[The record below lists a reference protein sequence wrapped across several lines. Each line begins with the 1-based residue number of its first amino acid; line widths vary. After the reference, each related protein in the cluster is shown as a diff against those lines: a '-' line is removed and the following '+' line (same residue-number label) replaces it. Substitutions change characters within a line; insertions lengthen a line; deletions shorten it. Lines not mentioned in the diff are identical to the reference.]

1 MAEYAGRYDVG
12 SLESTERK
20 YSDWGLIKRII
31 KDYMLRHRSLVVAM
45 ALIIAA
51 KTALVLSGPYIYKVT
66 LDNFISNT
74 PEPNEVWLANIIRGI
89 ASVLGGGTATVWLD
103 IVSAGLIYVAVG
115 VALWG
120 VMSLQEYYLN
130 KLGLNIIADIRS
142 DFFLHLEKLS
152 QNFFEYGNT
161 GKLVSRVTND
171 AEALRK
177 LVSSGI
183 IGVVADLLTAVAILA
198 TMFLLNWQL
207 ALVAV
212 VMAPIIA
219 VVTTTL
225 NRFVRNN
232 WRIARQNIASMTGKV
247 QDLMIGAKVTK
258 AMAQEEKS
266 LSDFNKVNVA
276 NAKAQIKAEV
286 TANIYEATVGFFAA
300 LISTLIWFFGGQQVL
315 GSVLAIGDL
324 VAFTQYT
331 TSYLDP
337 IQNISTFYGEIQSA
351 LASAERIFVVLDIS
365 PEVKEAPDAIDF
377 PEGEGIVELKD
388 VRFSYVKDQ
397 PVLKG
402 INIKTRPGERLAIFG
417 PTGSGKSSIIN
428 LVGRFYDPDSGV
440 VTIDGVDL
448 RKVKLKALR
457 RKVGIVLQEPYLF
470 QGTLRYNLKFG
481 RPRSDRRRD
490 DQGREASRHPRS
502 YNAPPQGIRRGGQ
515 GTGEQPQLWAASA
528 GLPRKGTYVRP
539 EDTDT
544 RRGDEQCRP
553 VHRAADTERPQG
565 GDGAPHH
572 PHRHPPRQHRQG
584 RRPHN
589 RPPQRRDTGRRHT
602 QRTPQEERAI
612 PPPLRDAARKSLKNY
627 NAALGAEFF
636 SLSMVAKVGACSSRV
651 TSSRR

>member
-1 MAEYAGRYDVG
+1 MAEFSGRYDVG

-20 YSDWGLIKRII
+20 FSDWGLIKRII
-31 KDYMLRHRSLVVAM
+31 KDYMLRHKSLVAAM
-45 ALIIAA
+45 ALIIVA

-66 LDNFISNT
+66 LDSFISNT
-74 PEPNEVWLANIIRGI
+74 PEPNEAWLANMIRGI
-89 ASVLGGGTATVWLD
+89 ATVLGGGTATQWLD
-103 IVSAGLIYVAVG
+103 LVAAGLVYVAVG

-120 VMSLQEYYLN
+120 VMSLQEYFLN
-130 KLGLNIIADIRS
+130 KLGLSIIADIRT

-183 IGVVADLLTAVAILA
+183 IGVVADLTTALAILA

-212 VMAPIIA
+212 VMAPVIA
-219 VVTTTL
+219 IVTTTL

-232 WRIARQNIASMTGKV
+232 WRVARQNIASMTGKV
-247 QDLMIGAKVTK
+247 QDLMVGAKVTK

-266 LSDFNKVNVA
+266 LSDFNTVNVA
-276 NAKAQIKAEV
+276 NAKAQIKAEM
-286 TANIYEATVGFFAA
+286 TANIYEATVGFFSA
-300 LISTLIWFFGGQQVL
+300 LISTLIWFFGGQQIL
-315 GSVLAIGDL
+315 GAYLAIGDL

-351 LASAERIFVVLDIS
+351 LAGAERIFVVLDID
-365 PEVKEAPDAIDF
+365 PEVKEAPDAVDF
-377 PEGEGIVELKD
+377 PQGEVIVELHD

-397 PVLKG
+397 PVIKG

-428 LVGRFYDPDSGV
+428 LVGRFYDPDSGS

-457 RKVGIVLQEPYLF
+457 RRVGIVLQEPYLF

-481 RPRSDRRRD
+481 RPDAGDDEMIRVAKLVGIHDPIMRLPKGYDEEVRERGSNLSYGQRQLVCLARALISDPKILILD
-490 DQGREASRHPRS
+490 EATSSVDP
-502 YNAPPQGIRRGGQ
+502 Y
-515 GTGEQPQLWAASA
+515 TEQLIQEALKAEMKN
-528 GLPRKGTYVRP
+528 RTIIIV
-539 EDTDT
+539 T
-544 RRGDEQCRP
+544 
-553 VHRAADTERPQG
+553 HRVSTV
-565 GDGAPHH
+565 
-572 PHRHPPRQHRQG
+572 
-584 RRPHN
+584 
-589 RPPQRRDTGRRHT
+589 
-602 QRTPQEERAI
+602 
-612 PPPLRDAARKSLKNY
+612 RDADRIIVLHNGEIQAEGTHSQLVKKNELY
-627 NAALGAEFF
+627 IRLCEMQ
-636 SLSMVAKVGACSSRV
+636 LVKV
-651 TSSRR
+651 

>member
-1 MAEYAGRYDVG
+1 MAEFSGRYDVG

-31 KDYMLRHRSLVVAM
+31 KDYMLRHKSLVAAM
-45 ALIIAA
+45 ALIIIA

-66 LDNFISNT
+66 LDTFISGT
-74 PEPNEVWLANIIRGI
+74 PEANEVWLADIIRGI
-89 ASVLGGGTATVWLD
+89 AAALGGGTSTQWLN
-103 IVSAGLIYVAVG
+103 IVAAGLVYVAVG
-115 VALWG
+115 CALWG

-130 KLGLNIIADIRS
+130 KLGLNIIADIRT

-171 AEALRK
+171 AEALKK

-183 IGVVADLLTAVAILA
+183 IGVVADLITAVAILG

-207 ALVAV
+207 AVIAI

-225 NRFVRNN
+225 NKFVRNN
-232 WRIARQNIASMTGKV
+232 WRVARQNIASMTGKV
-247 QDLMIGAKVTK
+247 QDLMVGAKVTK

-266 LSDFNKVNVA
+266 LNDFNKVNVA

-315 GSVLAIGDL
+315 GAYLAIGDL

-331 TSYLDP
+331 TSYLEP

-351 LASAERIFVVLDIS
+351 LAGAERIFVVLDID
-365 PEVKEAPDAIDF
+365 PEVKEAPDAVDF

-402 INIKTRPGERLAIFG
+402 INIETRPGERLAIFG

-440 VTIDGVDL
+440 VTIDGIDL

-481 RPRSDRRRD
+481 RPDASEEEMIRVAKLVGIHDPITRLPKGYDEEVRERGSNLSYGQRQLVCLARALISDPKILILD
-490 DQGREASRHPRS
+490 EATSSVDP
-502 YNAPPQGIRRGGQ
+502 YTEQLIQNALKV
-515 GTGEQPQLWAASA
+515 EM
-528 GLPRKGTYVRP
+528 
-539 EDTDT
+539 E
-544 RRGDEQCRP
+544 
-553 VHRAADTERPQG
+553 HRTILIVT
-565 GDGAPHH
+565 
-572 PHRHPPRQHRQG
+572 HRVS
-584 RRPHN
+584 
-589 RPPQRRDTGRRHT
+589 TV
-602 QRTPQEERAI
+602 
-612 PPPLRDAARKSLKNY
+612 RDADRIIVLHNGEVQTEGTHHQLVKKNELY
-627 NAALGAEFF
+627 RRLCEMQ
-636 SLSMVAKVGACSSRV
+636 LVKV
-651 TSSRR
+651 

>member
-1 MAEYAGRYDVG
+1 MAEFAGRYDVG

-31 KDYMLRHRSLVVAM
+31 RDYMLRHRSLVAAM
-45 ALIIAA
+45 ALIIVA

-66 LDNFISNT
+66 LDTFISNT
-74 PEPNEVWLANIIRGI
+74 PEPNEVWLADIIRGI
-89 ASVLGGGTATVWLD
+89 ATVLGGGTATQWLD
-103 IVSAGLIYVAVG
+103 IVAAGLIYVAVG

-130 KLGLNIIADIRS
+130 KLGLNIIADIRT

-183 IGVVADLLTAVAILA
+183 IGVVADLITAVAILG

-207 ALVAV
+207 AIVAV

-232 WRIARQNIASMTGKV
+232 WRVARQNIASMTGKV
-247 QDLMIGAKVTK
+247 QDLMVGAKVTK

-266 LSDFNKVNVA
+266 LADFNKVNVA

-300 LISTLIWFFGGQQVL
+300 LISTLIWFFGGQQVI
-315 GSVLAIGDL
+315 GAYLAIGDL

-331 TSYLDP
+331 TSYLEP

-351 LASAERIFVVLDIS
+351 LAGAERIFVVLDIA

-377 PEGEGIVELKD
+377 PEGEGVVELKD

-428 LVGRFYDPDSGV
+428 LVGRFYDPDSGT

-448 RKVKLKALR
+448 RRVKLKALR

-470 QGTLRYNLKFG
+470 QGSLRYNLKFG
-481 RPRSDRRRD
+481 RPDATEEEMIRVAKLVGIHDPITRLPKGYDEEVRERGSNLSYGQRQLVCLARALISDPKILILD
-490 DQGREASRHPRS
+490 EATSSVDP
-502 YNAPPQGIRRGGQ
+502 YTEQLIQNALKA
-515 GTGEQPQLWAASA
+515 EM
-528 GLPRKGTYVRP
+528 
-539 EDTDT
+539 E
-544 RRGDEQCRP
+544 
-553 VHRAADTERPQG
+553 HRTILIVT
-565 GDGAPHH
+565 
-572 PHRHPPRQHRQG
+572 HRVS
-584 RRPHN
+584 
-589 RPPQRRDTGRRHT
+589 TV
-602 QRTPQEERAI
+602 
-612 PPPLRDAARKSLKNY
+612 RDADRIIVLHNGEVQAEGTHNQLVKKNELY
-627 NAALGAEFF
+627 RRLTEMQ
-636 SLSMVAKVGACSSRV
+636 LVKV
-651 TSSRR
+651 

>member
-1 MAEYAGRYDVG
+1 MAEFQGRYEVG
-12 SLESTERK
+12 SLESTERR
-20 YSDWGLIKRII
+20 YSDWELVKRII
-31 KDYMLRHRSLVVAM
+31 RDYMLRQRSLVAAM
-45 ALIIAA
+45 ALIIVA
-51 KTALVLSGPYIYKVT
+51 KTALVLSSPFIYKVT
-66 LDNFISNT
+66 LDTFISGA
-74 PEPNEVWLANIIRGI
+74 PEPNEAWLADIIRGI
-89 ASVLGGGTATVWLD
+89 ATALGGGTATLWME
-103 IVSAGLIYVAVG
+103 IASAGLIYVAVG
-115 VALWG
+115 VALWA

-130 KLGLNIIADIRS
+130 KLGLRIIADIRT

-183 IGVVADLLTAVAILA
+183 IGVVADIITAVAIIG

-207 ALVAV
+207 AVVAV
-212 VMAPIIA
+212 IMAPIIA
-219 VVTTTL
+219 IVTTTL

-232 WRIARQNIASMTGKV
+232 WRVARQNIASMTGKV
-247 QDLMIGAKVTK
+247 QDLMVGAKVTK
-258 AMAQEEKS
+258 AMAQEDKS

-315 GSVLAIGDL
+315 GAYLAIGDL

-331 TSYLDP
+331 TSYLEP

-351 LASAERIFVVLDIS
+351 LAGAERIFVVLDID
-365 PEVKEAPDAIDF
+365 PEVKEAPDAVDF
-377 PEGEGIVELKD
+377 PDGEGIVELKD

-402 INIKTRPGERLAIFG
+402 INIRTRPGERLAIFG

-428 LVGRFYDPDSGV
+428 LVGRFYDPDSGT

-457 RKVGIVLQEPYLF
+457 RRVGIVLQEPYLF

-481 RPRSDRRRD
+481 RPD
-490 DQGREASRHPRS
+490 ASEEEMIRVAKLVGIHDSITRL
-502 YNAPPQGIRRGGQ
+502 PQGYDEEVRERGSNLSYGQ
-515 GTGEQPQLWAASA
+515 RQLVCLARALISDPKILILDEATSSVDPYTEQLIQNALKA
-528 GLPRKGTYVRP
+528 
-539 EDTDT
+539 EM
-544 RRGDEQCRP
+544 E
-553 VHRAADTERPQG
+553 HRTILIVT
-565 GDGAPHH
+565 
-572 PHRHPPRQHRQG
+572 HRVS
-584 RRPHN
+584 
-589 RPPQRRDTGRRHT
+589 TV
-602 QRTPQEERAI
+602 
-612 PPPLRDAARKSLKNY
+612 RDADRIIVLHNGEVQTEGTHSQLVKKNELY
-627 NAALGAEFF
+627 
-636 SLSMVAKVGACSSRV
+636 
-651 TSSRR
+651 RRLTEMQLVKI

>member
-1 MAEYAGRYDVG
+1 MAEFAGRYDVG

-20 YSDWGLIKRII
+20 YSDWDLIKRII
-31 KDYMLRHRSLVVAM
+31 RDYMLRHRSLVAAM
-45 ALIIAA
+45 ALIIVA

-66 LDNFISNT
+66 LDTFISNT
-74 PEPNEVWLANIIRGI
+74 PEPNEVWLADIIRGI
-89 ASVLGGGTATVWLD
+89 ATVLGGGTATQWLD
-103 IVSAGLIYVAVG
+103 IVAAGLIYVAVG

-130 KLGLNIIADIRS
+130 KLGLNIIADIRT

-183 IGVVADLLTAVAILA
+183 IGVVADLITAVAILG

-207 ALVAV
+207 AIVAV

-232 WRIARQNIASMTGKV
+232 WRVARQNIASMTGKV
-247 QDLMIGAKVTK
+247 QDLMVGAKVTK

-315 GSVLAIGDL
+315 GAYLAIGDL

-331 TSYLDP
+331 TSYLEP

-351 LASAERIFVVLDIS
+351 LAGAERIFVVLDIA

-428 LVGRFYDPDSGV
+428 LVGRFYDPDSGT

-448 RKVKLKALR
+448 RRVKLKALR

-481 RPRSDRRRD
+481 RPEATEEEMIRVAKLVGIHDPITRLPEGYDEEVRERGSNLSYGQRQLVCLARALVSDPKILILD
-490 DQGREASRHPRS
+490 EATSSVDP
-502 YNAPPQGIRRGGQ
+502 YTEQLIQNALKA
-515 GTGEQPQLWAASA
+515 EM
-528 GLPRKGTYVRP
+528 
-539 EDTDT
+539 E
-544 RRGDEQCRP
+544 
-553 VHRAADTERPQG
+553 HRTILIVT
-565 GDGAPHH
+565 
-572 PHRHPPRQHRQG
+572 HRVS
-584 RRPHN
+584 
-589 RPPQRRDTGRRHT
+589 TV
-602 QRTPQEERAI
+602 
-612 PPPLRDAARKSLKNY
+612 RDADRIIVLHNGEVQTEGTHNQLVKKNELY
-627 NAALGAEFF
+627 RRLCEMQ
-636 SLSMVAKVGACSSRV
+636 LVKV
-651 TSSRR
+651 

>member
-1 MAEYAGRYDVG
+1 MAEFAGRYDVG
-12 SLESTERK
+12 SLESTERRF
-20 YSDWGLIKRII
+20 SDWGLVKRII
-31 KDYMLRHRSLVVAM
+31 KDYMLRHRSIVAAM

-66 LDNFISNT
+66 LDSFISNT
-74 PEPNEVWLANIIRGI
+74 PEPNERWLADIIRGI
-89 ASVLGGGTATVWLD
+89 ASMLGGGTATTWLD

-130 KLGLNIIADIRS
+130 KLGLNIIADIKT

-183 IGVVADLLTAVAILA
+183 IGVVADLVTALAILA

-219 VVTTTL
+219 IITTTL

-232 WRIARQNIASMTGKV
+232 WRVARQNIASMTGKV
-247 QDLMIGAKVTK
+247 QDLMVGAKVTK

-286 TANIYEATVGFFAA
+286 TANIYEATVGFFSA

-315 GSVLAIGDL
+315 GSYLAIGDL

-351 LASAERIFVVLDIS
+351 LAGAERIFVVLDIA

-402 INIKTRPGERLAIFG
+402 INIETRPGERLAIFG

-428 LVGRFYDPDSGV
+428 LVGRFYDPDSGI

-448 RKVKLKALR
+448 RRVKLKALR

-481 RPRSDRRRD
+481 RPEATEEEMIRVAKLVGIHEPIMRLPKGYDEEVRERGSNLSYGQRQLICLARALVSDPKILILD
-490 DQGREASRHPRS
+490 EATSSVDP
-502 YNAPPQGIRRGGQ
+502 YTEQLIQNALKAEMKNRTILIV
-515 GTGEQPQLWAASA
+515 T
-528 GLPRKGTYVRP
+528 
-539 EDTDT
+539 
-544 RRGDEQCRP
+544 
-553 VHRAADTERPQG
+553 HRVSTV
-565 GDGAPHH
+565 
-572 PHRHPPRQHRQG
+572 
-584 RRPHN
+584 
-589 RPPQRRDTGRRHT
+589 
-602 QRTPQEERAI
+602 
-612 PPPLRDAARKSLKNY
+612 RDADRIIVLHN
-627 NAALGAEFF
+627 GEIQAEGTHNQ
-636 SLSMVAKVGACSSRV
+636 LIKRNELYRRLCEMQLVKV
-651 TSSRR
+651 

>member
-1 MAEYAGRYDVG
+1 MAEFSGRYDVG

-20 YSDWGLIKRII
+20 YSDWGLVKRII
-31 KDYMLRHRSLVVAM
+31 RDYMLRHRSLVAAM
-45 ALIIAA
+45 ALIIVA

-66 LDNFISNT
+66 LDTFISNT

-89 ASVLGGGTATVWLD
+89 AAMLGGTATPWLN

-130 KLGLNIIADIRS
+130 KLGLNIIADIRT

-183 IGVVADLLTAVAILA
+183 IGVVADLITAVAILG

-232 WRIARQNIASMTGKV
+232 WRVARQNIASMTGKV
-247 QDLMIGAKVTK
+247 QDLMVGAKVTK

-266 LSDFNKVNVA
+266 LADFNKVNVA

-286 TANIYEATVGFFAA
+286 TANIYEATVGFFSA
-300 LISTLIWFFGGQQVL
+300 LISTLIWFFGGQQVI
-315 GSVLAIGDL
+315 GAYLAIGDL

-331 TSYLDP
+331 TSYLEP

-351 LASAERIFVVLDIS
+351 LAGAERIFVVLDIA
-365 PEVKEAPDAIDF
+365 PEVKEAPDAVDF

-402 INIKTRPGERLAIFG
+402 INISTRPGERLAIFG

-428 LVGRFYDPDSGV
+428 LVGRFYDPDSGT

-448 RKVKLKALR
+448 RRVKLKALR

-481 RPRSDRRRD
+481 RPDATEEEMIRVAKLVGIHDPITRLPEGYDEEVRERGSNLSYGQRQLVCLARALISDPKILILD
-490 DQGREASRHPRS
+490 EATSSVDP
-502 YNAPPQGIRRGGQ
+502 YTEQLIQNALKA
-515 GTGEQPQLWAASA
+515 EM
-528 GLPRKGTYVRP
+528 
-539 EDTDT
+539 E
-544 RRGDEQCRP
+544 
-553 VHRAADTERPQG
+553 HRTILIVT
-565 GDGAPHH
+565 
-572 PHRHPPRQHRQG
+572 HRVS
-584 RRPHN
+584 
-589 RPPQRRDTGRRHT
+589 TV
-602 QRTPQEERAI
+602 
-612 PPPLRDAARKSLKNY
+612 RDADRIIVLHNGEVEAEGTHNQLVKKNELY
-627 NAALGAEFF
+627 RRLTEMQ
-636 SLSMVAKVGACSSRV
+636 LVKV
-651 TSSRR
+651 